1 MNYIILN
8 ESIFFDNI
16 NLKGFKQVDL
26 HGNDRVDGIF
36 GEFTSEILDTIYNEP
51 ERRNS
56 IFPEQWLLRDPGV
69 IFMVFKIPE
78 NILHDERTEL
88 IEKVIELYDEK
99 NFYIEIWSYSF
110 ENKWNYFIIC
120 TNKQLEYSTFNKEN
134 MFLESEEEGLEI
146 ICQKIEK
153 LIGI

>member
-1 MNYIILN
+1 MNYVILN
-8 ESIFFDNI
+8 GDIFFNDINI
-16 NLKGFKQVDL
+16 KGFKQVDL
-26 HGNDRVDGIF
+26 NGNDRVDGIF
-36 GEFTSEILDTIYNEP
+36 GEFTPGILEAIYNKREG
-51 ERRNS
+51 RDNV
-56 IFPEQWLLRDPGV
+56 FPEQWLLRDPGV
-69 IFMVFKIPE
+69 MFMVFKIPE

-120 TNKQLEYSTFNKEN
+120 TNKQLGYSTFNNEN
-134 MFLESEEEGLEI
+134 MFVESEKEGLKI
-146 ICQKIEK
+146 IYQKIEK